1 MRLLQLHAEYM
12 EYEPV
17 QEELNDAEKNI
28 LKSKIRLENLIV
40 VFVSVEKG
48 DNKITIEKAIE
59 EIKSYLENL
68 KVNRLLIYP
77 YSHLSSYLA
86 SPKYAFEIIQE
97 LETKS
102 REIINEVNRAPFGW
116 TKSFNI
122 KVKGHPLAENFK
134 VISDMQFPIN
144 GKDATFRK
152 EVLKQNLLDIEPV
165 SSALKSKEKQQ
176 YLLFILDTNG
186 VLTPSE
192 AFKIEKHSNMKR
204 FLEYETS
211 TITLVNA

>member
-1 MRLLQLHAEYM
+1 MRLLQLHAEFM

-17 QEELNDAEKNI
+17 KEELNDAEKNI
-28 LKSKIRLENLIV
+28 LKLKIRLENLIV

-59 EIKSYLENL
+59 EIKSYSENL

-86 SPKYAFEIIQE
+86 PPKYAFEILQE

-102 REIINEVNRAPFGW
+102 RKIIHEVNRAPFGW

-122 KVKGHPLAENFK
+122 KVKCHPLAENFK
-134 VISDMQFPIN
+134 VISDMQFPVN
-144 GKDATFRK
+144 GKDATFWK
-152 EVLKQNLLDIEPV
+152 EDLKQNLLDIEPV
-165 SSALKSKEKQQ
+165 SSALKSE
-176 YLLFILDTNG
+176 
-186 VLTPSE
+186 
-192 AFKIEKHSNMKR
+192 
-204 FLEYETS
+204 
-211 TITLVNA
+211 

>member
-1 MRLLQLHAEYM
+1 MRLLQLHAEFM

-17 QEELNDAEKNI
+17 EEELNEAEKNI

-59 EIKSYLENL
+59 EIKSYSENL

-116 TKSFNI
+116 TKRFNI
-122 KVKGHPLAENFK
+122 KVKGHPLA
-134 VISDMQFPIN
+134 
-144 GKDATFRK
+144 
-152 EVLKQNLLDIEPV
+152 
-165 SSALKSKEKQQ
+165 
-176 YLLFILDTNG
+176 
-186 VLTPSE
+186 
-192 AFKIEKHSNMKR
+192 
-204 FLEYETS
+204 
-211 TITLVNA
+211 